1 VSKVVKALFPCAAR
15 SADIADVMEAET
27 PRTIAL
33 AETAAPVAVVP
44 EREEP
49 RVVWALA
56 WPVILALLSESLVA
70 LVDMLMVARLG
81 PTSVAAVGVGG
92 QILNGVSVTMTAVA
106 TGTLALVARRI
117 GASARR
123 EAEAVV
129 GQSILTAAV
138 LAVLVILPVIFFAES
153 LVRAF
158 GVDPAVVELGTTFTR
173 LVMLSIPSSA
183 VLFVVGSALRAAG
196 DTRTPLALAVLVNV
210 INVAANYLLIFGH
223 FGFPALGVAG
233 PGVATAIAFT
243 TGAGTALWLL
253 ARGDLRLSL
262 HRSDLRPDVA
272 TIRSVLRIGS
282 PAAAEQLLMQVGFF
296 LYLLFAVEYGT
307 DAVAAYFIGV
317 RILALSF
324 LPGFGFAAAAAA
336 LVGQHLG
343 AGRPARA
350 ASAAWLATWMS
361 VLLMSAGGVMVF
373 LAAEPIARLFVADQ
387 AVIAATVSFIWM
399 LAISQPLM
407 ALDFTLGGALRG
419 AGDTRF
425 PLWTVVI
432 AFYGCRLGM
441 ALVVVH
447 GLRLSLAWLWAALIG
462 DYVARAAMKAWRVR
476 GGAWRA
482 IEV

>member
-1 VSKVVKALFPCAAR
+1 MEGDVPVS
-15 SADIADVMEAET
+15 
-27 PRTIAL
+27 IAL
-33 AETAAPVAVVP
+33 PTGSVSAPAATPET
-44 EREEP
+44 ERP

-56 WPVILALLSESLVA
+56 WPVILALVSESLVA

-81 PTSVAAVGVGG
+81 PTAVAAVGVGG

-106 TGTLALVARRI
+106 TGTIALVARRI
-117 GASARR
+117 GAGARR
-123 EAEAVV
+123 EAEAVL

-138 LAVLVILPVIFFAES
+138 LAALVVVPVIGFAGP

-158 GVDPAVVELGTTFTR
+158 GVEPAVAELGTTFTR

-183 VLFVVGSALRAAG
+183 VLFVVGAALRAAG

-210 INVAANYLLIFGH
+210 VNVALNYVLIFGKL
-223 FGFPALGVAG
+223 GLPALGVAG
-233 PGVATAIAFT
+233 PGVATTVAFT
-243 TGAGTALWLL
+243 TGACVAIWLL
-253 ARGDLRLSL
+253 ASGGLRLSL
-262 HRSDLRPDVA
+262 HRSDLRPEPA
-272 TIRSVLRIGS
+272 TIRSVLNIGT

-343 AGRPARA
+343 AGRPAKA

-361 VLLMSAGGVMVF
+361 VLLMSVGGVIVF
-373 LAAEPIARLFVADQ
+373 ALAEPIARLFVSDA

-447 GLRLSLAWLWAALIG
+447 FLRLDLAWLWAALIG
-462 DYVARAAMKAWRVR
+462 DYVARAALKSWRFR
-476 GGAWRA
+476 TGAWRA

>member
-1 VSKVVKALFPCAAR
+1 MKA
-15 SADIADVMEAET
+15 EAGSSS
-27 PRTIAL
+27 AL
-33 AETAAPVAVVP
+33 AAGSAAATALSTAPAPPET
-44 EREEP
+44 ERP

-56 WPVILALLSESLVA
+56 WPVILALVSESLVG

-81 PTSVAAVGVGG
+81 PQAVAAVGVGG

-117 GASARR
+117 GANARR

-129 GQSILTAAV
+129 GQSVLTAAV
-138 LAVLVILPVIFFAES
+138 LAALVIVPVILFAAP

-158 GVDPAVVELGTTFTR
+158 GVEPAVAELGATFTR
-173 LVMLSIPSSA
+173 LVMLSIPPGA
-183 VLFVVGSALRAAG
+183 VLFVMSSALRAAG

-210 INVAANYLLIFGH
+210 VNVVFNYVLIFGKL
-223 FGFPALGVAG
+223 GMPALGVAG
-233 PGVATAIAFT
+233 PGVATTIAFT
-243 TGAGTALWLL
+243 TGAAAAFWLL
-253 ARGDLRLSL
+253 ARGGRRLSL
-262 HRSDLRPDVA
+262 RRSDFRPEPG
-272 TIRSVLRIGS
+272 TIKSVLRIGT

-343 AGRPARA
+343 AGSPGKA

-361 VLLMSAGGVMVF
+361 VLLMSAGGVVVF
-373 LAAEPIARLFVADQ
+373 ILAEPIARLFVSDA

-441 ALVVVH
+441 AFVVVH
-447 GLRLSLAWLWAALIG
+447 GLRLGLAWLWAALIG
-462 DYVARAAMKAWRVR
+462 DYVARAALKAWRFR
-476 GGAWRA
+476 TGAWRT